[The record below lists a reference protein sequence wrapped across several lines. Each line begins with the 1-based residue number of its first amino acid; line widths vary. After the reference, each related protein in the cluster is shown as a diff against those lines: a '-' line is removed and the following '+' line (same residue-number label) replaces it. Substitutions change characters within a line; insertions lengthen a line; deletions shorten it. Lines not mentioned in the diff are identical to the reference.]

1 MARHRLLLRQL
12 RKHLGPEVEIPPQ
25 WAAVLQSVEAAYDQ
39 FDTDRRILECA
50 MDFSSRELFETNARL
65 VQQNERSVT
74 VLKRLRAIAHTLAP
88 AGAASPAGPDDVLAL
103 SDAIEEL
110 VRQRGEAEKTLRAA
124 RDAAESAN
132 RAKSEFLANMS
143 HEIRTPMNAI
153 IGMTSL
159 LLDQPLASP
168 DQRDYVSTI
177 RDSSDSLLKII
188 NELLDFSKIEAGH
201 LELEAHPFDLHQMLE
216 QIIDLFSQSCVEKNL
231 EIALI
236 VERGVPGTIVT
247 DSTRLRQVL
256 VNLVGNAVKFT
267 ARGGITLSVSVV
279 GAGSESQL
287 LFSVEDTGIGIP
299 PEGMGRLFKS
309 FSQVDSSMTRRF
321 GGTGLGL
328 AISKTLVALMG
339 GELAVSSELGVGSRF
354 HFSIGASV
362 ANESVASDQP
372 PPVDLAGH
380 RILLIDQR
388 GVALRAL
395 ERQVGALGAQVV
407 TAATI
412 DELQI
417 VLGQPNAFH
426 LVLIDEQFSTAKN
439 GQLLTDLNRGHP
451 AIVHLV
457 VECDA
462 AKNPD
467 HHERL
472 CKPVKPRELQTVLRR
487 VLNLGH
493 DSAQS
498 KAKPARA
505 GDRDF
510 ARRHPLRILVVE
522 DNAVNTKVILLLLST
537 LGYHAATAGNGIEAL
552 QCISEH
558 AFDLVLMD
566 LQMPEM
572 DGLEATR
579 KLRKTVGSSTPPY
592 ILALSANA
600 RQEDRD
606 ACQAVGMHDF
616 ESKPLRLD
624 ALVMAIE
631 RASQWI
637 ASRQSELGPSAL
649 R

>member
-12 RKHLGPEVEIPPQ
+12 RKHLGQDVEIPPQ
-25 WAAVLQSVEAAYDQ
+25 WQAVLQSVEAAYDQ

-65 VQQNERSVT
+65 VQQNERSLT
-74 VLKRLRAIAHTLAP
+74 VMKRLRAIAHTLAP
-88 AGAASPAGPDDVLAL
+88 AGAASPASPDDVLAL

-159 LLDQPLASP
+159 LLEQPLASP

-188 NELLDFSKIEAGH
+188 NELLEFSTIEAGH
-201 LELEAHPFDLHQMLE
+201 LELEAHPFDLHLMLE
-216 QIIDLFSQSCVEKNL
+216 QIIDLFSQSCAEKNL

-236 VERGVPGTIVT
+236 VERGVPGTVVT

-267 ARGGITLSVSVV
+267 ERGGITLSVSMEL
-279 GAGSESQL
+279 AGSESRL
-287 LFSVEDTGIGIP
+287 LFSVDDTGIGIP

-339 GELAVSSELGVGSRF
+339 GELAVSSEPGIGSRF
-354 HFSIGASV
+354 HFSIGAPV
-362 ANESVASDQP
+362 ADESPASDKPQS
-372 PPVDLAGH
+372 VDLAGH

-388 GVALRAL
+388 GVTLRAL
-395 ERQVGALGAQVV
+395 ERQLAALGAQVV

-417 VLGQPNAFH
+417 VLSQPNAFP
-426 LVLIDEQFSTAKN
+426 LVLIDEQFSMAKN
-439 GQLLTDLNRGHP
+439 GVLLTDLNRGHP

-457 VECDA
+457 SERDA
-462 AKNPD
+462 AKDNG

-472 CKPVKPRELQTVLRR
+472 CKPVKPRELQTLLRR

-493 DSAQS
+493 DAAQT
-498 KAKPARA
+498 KAKQVRA
-505 GDRDF
+505 SDRDF

-552 QCISEH
+552 HCISQH
-558 AFDLVLMD
+558 AFDLVVMD
-566 LQMPEM
+566 LQMPGM

-579 KLRKTVGSSTPPY
+579 KLRERVGYSTPPY

-616 ESKPLRLD
+616 QSKPLRLD

-637 ASRQSELGPSAL
+637 VSRQSEHGHSAL